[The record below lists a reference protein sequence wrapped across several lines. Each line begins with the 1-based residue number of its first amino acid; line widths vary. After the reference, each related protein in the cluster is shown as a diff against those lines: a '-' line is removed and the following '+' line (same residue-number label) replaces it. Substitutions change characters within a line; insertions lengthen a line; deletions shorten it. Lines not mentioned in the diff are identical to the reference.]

1 MNFSLYKAM
10 IKGHGKFLFTCAFSS
25 FLCLYLLVMTFPLLS
40 DSQQF
45 NDVINSLPP
54 SLMEAFGIQGNL
66 TNAVEY
72 MAMNFYNSLYL
83 YILMAYT
90 IMTACQLVSRFVDRG
105 SMAYLLST
113 PVTRRKVI
121 NTQAAVLV
129 TGLIV
134 MCLLT
139 YLGGY
144 FGILSFVNNDSFN
157 LGVFT
162 ELNLIVL
169 LIFLVIG
176 SYSFLFSC
184 IYNEEKTALGAG
196 FGVTLLFYGLDM
208 ASKLSDKLSWIK
220 YFTIF
225 TLYQPEKI
233 MQGTYNTVSISLVLI
248 VVSVIFFAAS
258 TFIFQKRDLSL

>member
-10 IKGHGKFLFTCAFSS
+10 MKGHGKFLFTCAFTG

-45 NDVINSLPP
+45 NDVIKSLPK
-54 SLMEAFGIQGNL
+54 SVMDAFGIQGNL

-72 MAMNFYNSLYL
+72 MAMNFYNSIYLYL
-83 YILMAYT
+83 LMAYT
-90 IMTACQLVSRFVDRG
+90 ILTACQLVSRFVDRG

-129 TGLIV
+129 TGLVV
-134 MCLLT
+134 MCLFT

-144 FGILSFVNNDSFN
+144 FGVLSFVNNSAFD

-162 ELNLIVL
+162 ELNLIVM
-169 LIFLVIG
+169 LIFLLIG

-184 IYNEEKTALGAG
+184 IFDEEKTALGAG

-208 ASKLSDKLSWIK
+208 VSKLSEKLSWLK
-220 YFTIF
+220 YCTIF

-233 MQGTYNTVSISLVLI
+233 IQGTYDTVSISLVLV
-248 VVSVIFFAAS
+248 VVSILIFAAAS
-258 TFIFQKRDLSL
+258 FIFQKRDLSL